1 LITGRQLVSVEASGA
16 VTKEIVMAPSRAS
29 ATLAIAIAVAG
40 TVLTARAAIPMAHA
54 DPDPFADP
62 RINIYNT
69 VDKDL
74 GNGGCNIGENR
85 PLEDAAQAYAASEN
99 PADGRPAN
107 YEGKT
112 AAFLGS
118 GDPQPAAINSAYR
131 NGAGAVI
138 QQCKSNGFTQYGV
151 GFLRKDHGNGPVDV
165 VTIVF
170 GAPTPV
176 PPKPDPVLTPIP
188 GAPLPP
194 VTTPAPVTTPVQVT
208 TPVNPPAPPALTA
221 TVTSDVDL
229 YDKINVPDGAGKK
242 IGILRKN
249 TVVKVT
255 APCPSDDWCVLQ
267 DPAGAA
273 WGSSFHNN

>member
-1 LITGRQLVSVEASGA
+1 MR
-16 VTKEIVMAPSRAS
+16 PSRAS
-29 ATLAIAIAVAG
+29 ATVAIAIFVVGFVLVLRVAG
-40 TVLTARAAIPMAHA
+40 PIAYA

-74 GNGGCNIGENR
+74 GAAGCNTAENR

-99 PADGRPAN
+99 PADGKPAN
-107 YEGKT
+107 YNGKT

-118 GDPQPAAINSAYR
+118 GDPQAAAINSAYR

-138 QQCKSNGFTQYGV
+138 QHCQFSQYGV

-170 GAPTPV
+170 GTPTPV
-176 PPKPDPVLTPIP
+176 APKPDPVLVPVP
-188 GAPLPP
+188 GQDLPP
-194 VTTPAPVTTPVQVT
+194 VVTPPHVTTPVA
-208 TPVNPPAPPALTA
+208 PPPAATPTA
-221 TVTSDVDL
+221 TVNSDVDL
-229 YDKINVPDGAGKK
+229 YDKPNVPDGAGKK
-242 IGILRKN
+242 LKILRTG

-255 APCPSDDWCVLQ
+255 APCPSDDWCLLV

-273 WGSSFHNN
+273 WGSFFNNN

>member
-1 LITGRQLVSVEASGA
+1 MS
-16 VTKEIVMAPSRAS
+16 PSRAS
-29 ATLAIAIAVAG
+29 AAVAIATFMAG
-40 TVLTARAAIPMAHA
+40 FVLAPMAAAPIAHA

-74 GNGGCNIGENR
+74 GTAGCNTAENR

-107 YEGKT
+107 YNGKT

-118 GDPQPAAINSAYR
+118 GDPQAAAINSAYR

-138 QQCKSNGFTQYGV
+138 QHCQFSQYGV
-151 GFLRKDHGNGPVDV
+151 GFLRKDHGNGAVDV

-170 GAPTPV
+170 GTPAPAP
-176 PPKPDPVLTPIP
+176 PPKPDPVLVPIQEP
-188 GAPLPP
+188 DLPP
-194 VTTPAPVTTPVQVT
+194 VVSTPPAHVTTPVL
-208 TPVNPPAPPALTA
+208 APPPPVPTA
-221 TVTSDVDL
+221 TVNGDVDL
-229 YDKINVPDGAGKK
+229 YDKPNVPDGAGKK
-242 IGILRKN
+242 LKILRKN
-249 TVVKVT
+249 TVVKVV
-255 APCPSDDWCVLQ
+255 APCPSDDWCLLV

-273 WGSSFHNN
+273 WGSFFNNN

>member
-1 LITGRQLVSVEASGA
+1 LIASRQLVSVEASA
-16 VTKEIVMAPSRAS
+16 TVTKEIVMAPSRAS

-40 TVLTARAAIPMAHA
+40 TALTARAAIPMAHA

-74 GNGGCNIGENR
+74 GKGGCNIGENR

-118 GDPQPAAINSAYR
+118 GDPQAAAINSAYR

-138 QQCKSNGFTQYGV
+138 QQCKSNGYTQYGV
-151 GFLRKDHGNGPVDV
+151 GFVRHDDRSVDV

-176 PPKPDPVLTPIP
+176 PPKPDPVLIPIP
-188 GAPLPP
+188 GPPLPP
-194 VTTPAPVTTPVQVT
+194 VTTPAQVT
-208 TPVNPPAPPALTA
+208 TPVNPPAPVALTA

-242 IGILRKN
+242 IGILRTN

-273 WGSSFHNN
+273 WGSFFHNN